1 MQDSTWA
8 WATIGVSSNM
18 EKRAIDWRQAQAF
31 AQAHG
36 LPVVVWRKP
45 ILSLTFLSNL
55 ASSHLSMLSLYDQE
69 PGLQPQGSVC

>member
-36 LPVVVWRKP
+36 LPVVVTVWRKP

-55 ASSHLSMLSLYDQE
+55 ASSHLSMLSLYDQV
-69 PGLQPQGSVC
+69 QPQGSVC